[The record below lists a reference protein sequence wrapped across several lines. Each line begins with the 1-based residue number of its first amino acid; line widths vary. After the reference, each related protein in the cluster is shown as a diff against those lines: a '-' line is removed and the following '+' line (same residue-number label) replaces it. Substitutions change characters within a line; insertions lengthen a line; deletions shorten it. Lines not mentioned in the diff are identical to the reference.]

1 MTETTDHAEGIHD
14 VLIVGG
20 GPAGATAAL
29 YTARA
34 GLSTLVIDKGIG
46 SGALG
51 MTHGIANFPG
61 IQGSPSGAEVVGSIR
76 DQAAS
81 FGARFVDDRV
91 TVAEVAG
98 DPKTLYGNRG
108 AYRGQAVIVATGS
121 MGRTATLPGEDAL
134 VGRGVSYCATCD
146 GFFFADQA
154 VAVVGNTEEAIEEAL
169 YLTRFARRV
178 HLICPTSSLRVSDDL
193 VAQLEAEP
201 KIEIRTATSARE
213 IHGETMVEGLKI
225 KRRDGEEETLPVAG
239 VFIYLQGGAPIIG
252 FLNDQVPTT
261 DAGCLL
267 VDENFQTRVPGVFAA
282 GDVLCKHLKQAVIA
296 AAEGAGAAVAADRYL
311 SGRSALKPDWA

>member
-1 MTETTDHAEGIHD
+1 MTETTHHTEEVHD
-14 VLIVGG
+14 VLIIGG

-61 IQGSPSGAEVVGSIR
+61 IPGSPSGTDVVGSIR

-98 DPKTLYGNRG
+98 DPKTLYGNQG

-178 HLICPTSSLRVSDDL
+178 HLICPTSSLRVADDL

-213 IHGETMVEGLKI
+213 IHGKTSVESLKI
-225 KRRDGEEETLPVAG
+225 KPRDGEEETFPVAG
-239 VFIYLQGGAPIIG
+239 VFIYLQGGAPIID
-252 FLNDQVPTT
+252 FLNDQVPMT

-267 VDENFQTRVPGVFAA
+267 VDENFQTRVPGIFAA

-296 AAEGAGAAVAADRYL
+296 AAEGASAAVAADRYL
-311 SGRSALKPDWA
+311 SGRKALKPDWA